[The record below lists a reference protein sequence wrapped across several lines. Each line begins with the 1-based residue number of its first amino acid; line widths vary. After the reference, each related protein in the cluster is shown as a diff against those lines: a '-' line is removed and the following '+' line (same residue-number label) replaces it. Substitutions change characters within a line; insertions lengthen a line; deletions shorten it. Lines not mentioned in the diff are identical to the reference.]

1 MRRPLR
7 SVSSHWCR
15 SAITA
20 RGIGKPQPPTV
31 LLRGTSVK
39 MSPGSLLLGIVLMA
53 CLLLCTGCGRYGEL
67 SPLGYEYAKAMHSLA
82 RRKQSEK
89 LDSIAEQI
97 SAARST
103 GSLSE
108 QEAAWLESILKA
120 AKAGRWSRAVTD
132 SRALMEA
139 QVVGR

>member
-1 MRRPLR
+1 MIRPLR
-7 SVSSHWCR
+7 SLSSHWCR

-20 RGIGKPQPPTV
+20 RGNGKPRPPTG
-31 LLRGTSVK
+31 LPQGTSVRT
-39 MSPGSLLLGIVLMA
+39 SPGSLSSGIVLMA

-67 SPLGYEYAKAMHSLA
+67 SPLGYEYARAMHSLA
-82 RRKQSEK
+82 RRKQAEK

-108 QEAAWLESILKA
+108 QEVAWLEPILKA